1 MDALGIV
8 YPQYW
13 LQPKPKTHLA
23 IINATFCQLEKVGF
37 DEVWVLN
44 FFSIIVLDL
53 QRSLFVFNIQT
64 MST

>member
-37 DEVWVLN
+37 DEVWFLTSSQLL
-44 FFSIIVLDL
+44 FLTFKDL
-53 QRSLFVFNIQT
+53 SVFNIQT